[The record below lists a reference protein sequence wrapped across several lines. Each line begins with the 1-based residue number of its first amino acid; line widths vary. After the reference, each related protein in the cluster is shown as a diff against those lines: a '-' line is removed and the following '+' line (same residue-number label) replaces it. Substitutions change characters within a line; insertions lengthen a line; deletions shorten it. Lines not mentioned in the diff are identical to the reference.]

1 MKIDKTLI
9 FAFCAPLMIII
20 SAIGLISRRDNKRIL
35 YLPVGIMGISMI
47 LEKEVSRKLK
57 RKNIL
62 NKIKSYQKVK

>member
-9 FAFCAPLMIII
+9 FSFCAPLMIII